1 MFDDIHLQIQETQK
15 TPSWINTNKTTSW
28 YFIVQ
33 LLKTKDKETILK
45 ADKRKVTLQIQGN
58 KNLDYPDFLSETKKA
73 RMQWNNT
80 LKILRG
86 KKKSINPK
94 FVSSEKPP
102 SIFKVKRYF
111 QIKLRESISKDLLA
125 INL

>member
-1 MFDDIHLQIQETQK
+1 MFGDVHLQIQETQK
-15 TPSWINTNKTTSW
+15 TPSRINTNKTTSRH
-28 YFIVQ
+28 FIVQ

-45 ADKRKVTLQIQGN
+45 VDKRKVTLQIQGN
-58 KNLDYPDFLSETKKA
+58 KDLDYPDFSSETKKT
-73 RMQWNNT
+73 RVQWNNP

-102 SIFKVKRYF
+102 SIFKVKRYY
-111 QIKLRESISKDLLA
+111 QIKLRESIASKSLL
-125 INL
+125 